1 MCSVRM
7 PTATADASNID
18 VDVADADVDG
28 DESTS
33 SMRTSALTML
43 GITNEEVKE
52 FQEFASKTGQFV
64 SQGFSSFLSSVFQVN
79 IPTTTQAKTA
89 VCTTITTITV
99 DGNNCSNIN

>member
-89 VCTTITTITV
+89 AATRTSLYK
-99 DGNNCSNIN
+99 DNDNNG